1 MSVTVAGHLQKN
13 VLPVCLLQLSS
24 LDLICTMKCPLSK
37 VPVRR
42 ASMVHF
48 YSNFFFHFCFLV
60 IEEAAVAL
68 LRRFLKEK
76 GGSPHTAMKICM
88 VGNFSC
94 FFRFSDTFVNFL
106 KDNVITVNSQKC
118 LLSGLNGKKG
128 GVTGSLSY

>member
-1 MSVTVAGHLQKN
+1 MVQSTLSKTDTVAGHLQKN

-24 LDLICTMKCPLSK
+24 LDLIFTLNCLLPR

-42 ASMVHF
+42 ASIVHL
-48 YSNFFFHFCFLV
+48 YNNFFFYFCFLV

-68 LRRFLKEK
+68 LPRFLREK

-106 KDNVITVNSQKC
+106 NDNVITVNSQK
-118 LLSGLNGKKG
+118 
-128 GVTGSLSY
+128 

>member
-1 MSVTVAGHLQKN
+1 MVQSTLSKTDTVAGHLQKN

-24 LDLICTMKCPLSK
+24 LDLICILNCLLPR

-42 ASMVHF
+42 ASMVHL
-48 YSNFFFHFCFLV
+48 YNNFFFYFCFLV

-68 LRRFLKEK
+68 LPRFIREK

-94 FFRFSDTFVNFL
+94 FFQVFRYFRKFP
-106 KDNVITVNSQKC
+106 
-118 LLSGLNGKKG
+118 
-128 GVTGSLSY
+128 